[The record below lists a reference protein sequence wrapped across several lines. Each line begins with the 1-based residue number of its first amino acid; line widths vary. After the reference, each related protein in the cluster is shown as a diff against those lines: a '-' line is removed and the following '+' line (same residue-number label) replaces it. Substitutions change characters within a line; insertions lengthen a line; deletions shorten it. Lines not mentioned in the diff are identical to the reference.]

1 MTPNSPGE
9 DFIRYTVPAFEL
21 RRALADARAAGEAFS
36 LVYTRLTVPYGNPN
50 TATGPQ
56 VVLEED
62 GQGGSKCL
70 ISTTPPTA
78 SSSLAVPCSA
88 TEAAVAEPPPWWAL
102 KFAVFWATPVLEDT
116 TEEKLGYC
124 QFE

>member
-1 MTPNSPGE
+1 MH
-9 DFIRYTVPAFEL
+9 
-21 RRALADARAAGEAFS
+21 S
-36 LVYTRLTVPYGNPN
+36 LLSS
-50 TATGPQ
+50 A
-56 VVLEED
+56 E
-62 GQGGSKCL
+62 S
-70 ISTTPPTA
+70 STPP
-78 SSSLAVPCSA
+78 SHEGSDPGKPCSA